1 MRMTRGLGGVLLVA
15 LLAVCLSYPVSWAAQ
30 NVDNY
35 FAQPTGGGTDNALNL
50 DGTWNVDGT
59 SVTAT
64 GVELNLIDG
73 VTATT
78 AELNTLDGVT
88 ATFTELNLID
98 GYTGTTAELNQLAGQ
113 GSANSKTTVS
123 EGCTFTE
130 DATNATHTCTVTIPA
145 GSWLNNIQ
153 VVTTVLWTDAE
164 TSLSVGDA
172 DAATGWF
179 NDVDLAATDLLVGE
193 VLDITN
199 AENWGGTQGA
209 YLVAATGVKGQA
221 VAAYSGVYVAS
232 ATEVLGVVTMTTP
245 SGTAG
250 RTHMVVTYT
259 TPTLVAATAAS

>member
-1 MRMTRGLGGVLLVA
+1 MGNFIRRGA
-15 LLAVCLSYPVSWAAQ
+15 LALAILAVVYVAAFGQSSVSNFFDPPNSGSSD
-30 NVDNY
+30 NVFN
-35 FAQPTGGGTDNALNL
+35 LN
-50 DGTWNVDGT
+50 GTWEVDDVE
-59 SVTAT
+59 VTASAA
-64 GVELNLIDG
+64 ELNLIDG
-73 VTATT
+73 S
-78 AELNTLDGVT
+78 
-88 ATFTELNLID
+88 
-98 GYTGTTAELNQLAGQ
+98 GTTAELNQLAGQ
-113 GSANSKTTVS
+113 GSANSKATVS

-199 AENWGGTQGA
+199 AENWGATQGA

-221 VAAYSGVYVAS
+221 VAAYSGVYVAAAS
-232 ATEVLGVVTMTTP
+232 EVIGVVTMTTP

-259 TPTLVAATAAS
+259 TPTLVAATAAP

>member
-1 MRMTRGLGGVLLVA
+1 MGNVFRRGA
-15 LLAVCLSYPVSWAAQ
+15 LALAILAVVYVAAFGQSSVSNFFDPPNSGSSD
-30 NVDNY
+30 NVFN
-35 FAQPTGGGTDNALNL
+35 LN
-50 DGTWNVDGT
+50 GTWEVDDVE
-59 SVTAT
+59 VTASAA
-64 GVELNLIDG
+64 ELNLTDG

-78 AELNTLDGVT
+78 AELNILDGVT

-98 GYTGTTAELNQLAGQ
+98 GYTGTTAQLNQLAGQ

-153 VVTTVLWTDAE
+153 VVTSVLWTDAE

-221 VAAYSGVYVAS
+221 IANYAGVYAVV

-245 SGTAG
+245 SGSAG

-259 TPTLVAATAAS
+259 TPTLVAATAAP